1 MRSTENGQRRLSA
14 YAVYLIMSGGMAL
27 FYTLVFTVNM
37 IYFVT
42 DLKLDPLQLVLVGTA
57 LEASA
62 FLFEVPTGVVADVYS
77 RRLSVI
83 IGIFIVGVS
92 FVIMGAIPTY
102 AAVLVS
108 QVMWGLGYTFT
119 SGATQAWI
127 ADELGEVRVGN
138 AYMRGAQASYAGAI
152 IGTVLSVVL
161 AALTHVS
168 VPIILGGVLIVL
180 MGVFLALFMPET
192 GFKRAEA
199 GERRSWQAM
208 FSTFRQGVQLVRMK
222 PVLITI
228 LVIGVVYGIAS
239 EGFDRLWTKHILDNI
254 TLPDT
259 FEPVIWFGIL
269 GLVSKFIGLGLSEF
283 VRRRVDFNSHTAVA
297 RAAMFLNLLIGIGI
311 VVLALS
317 NNLVVA
323 FAALWVISPLRGAS
337 DPVFTAWVNQSLD
350 PKVRATVLSMTSQV
364 DALGQVVGGPVV
376 GVIGNLASVRAALT
390 VSGVIWAGATV
401 LYRRSL
407 RGGDAV
413 VVSEAGV

>member
-1 MRSTENGQRRLSA
+1 MHSTENRRLDA

-57 LEASA
+57 LEASV
-62 FLFEVPTGVVADVYS
+62 FLFEIPTGVVADVYS

-83 IGIFIVGVS
+83 IGIFIIGVA
-92 FVIMGAIPTY
+92 FVILGVIPTY
-102 AAVLVS
+102 AAVLLS
-108 QVMWGLGYTFT
+108 QVMWGIGYTFT

-127 ADELGEVRVGN
+127 ADEISETRAGN
-138 AYMRGAQASYAGAI
+138 AFMRGSQASYAGAI
-152 IGTVLSVVL
+152 IGTVLSVIL
-161 AALTHVS
+161 AAMTQMN

-180 MGVFLALFMPET
+180 LGVFLVIFMPET
-192 GFKRAEA
+192 GFKRAAEE
-199 GERRSWQAM
+199 ERRSWAGL
-208 FSTFRQGVQLVRMK
+208 FSTFREGLRLVRMK
-222 PVLITI
+222 PVLISI
-228 LVIGVVYGIAS
+228 LAIGVVYGVAS

-254 TLPDT
+254 TLPGL

-269 GLVSKFIGLGLSEF
+269 GLVSKFIGLGLNEF
-283 VRRRVDFNSHTAVA
+283 VRRRIDFNSHIAVA

-311 VVLALS
+311 VALALT

-323 FAALWVISPLRGAS
+323 FVALWIISPLRGAS

-350 PKVRATVLSMTSQV
+350 PKVRATVLSMTGQV

-376 GVIGNLASVRAALT
+376 GLIGNLASVRAALT
-390 VSGVIWAGATV
+390 VSGLVWAGATV

-407 RGGDAV
+407 RGGGEAV
-413 VVSEAGV
+413 VVSEAGA